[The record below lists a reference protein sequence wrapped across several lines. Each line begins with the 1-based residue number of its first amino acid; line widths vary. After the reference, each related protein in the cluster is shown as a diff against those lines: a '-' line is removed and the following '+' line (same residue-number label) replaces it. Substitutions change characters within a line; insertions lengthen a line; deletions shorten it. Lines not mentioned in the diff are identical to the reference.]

1 MADYDP
7 EAQPDLGWNEDG
19 DDDGPDEPQS
29 ATQDSDSNDSNQQ
42 LQAASVANGDS
53 EDAADYDPESV
64 SLVGAV
70 TGLDSKPLKPSPQ
83 PAGKKRKTAGGFL
96 VGDSDDSENED
107 ASAPSVQPPA
117 TKPLPQSPVQ
127 IHNGAAQKAP
137 SPVLAQPAEAG
148 ADLDGPKPSHAS
160 VVPPIMSYDPIPAL
174 ELRVKEDPRGAIDAW
189 LSLLAAYHQRNNIQE
204 IRGAYERFLAVFPHA
219 ADMWVKYL
227 EMELNEGNFV
237 EAEAL
242 FGKSLMSVP
251 NVQLWTV
258 YLDYIRRR
266 NDLND
271 PSGQARKVVTQAY
284 EFVIDNVGID
294 RDAGKIWSDYIQFIR
309 LAPGTI
315 GGTAWQ
321 DQQKMDQLRKAFQR
335 AVCMPISNV
344 NSLWRE
350 YDLFEKAAN
359 TTNSAT
365 SRKFVNERSPA
376 YMTAKSANMAL
387 DNVTR
392 NLVRSSFPRLPPAPG
407 FEGDVE
413 FAEQLEI
420 WQRWIK
426 WEKEDRLDLANDEPE
441 LLKKRILY
449 TYRQAIMALRFC
461 PEIWVDAAE
470 WCFENSIVLNG
481 KDAGLAFLTEGIE
494 ANSESVLLALKHADR
509 IETTYPIDEGDE
521 AKIARGNAVKAPYIK
536 VLDTLYAQ
544 IKTVKEREKA
554 EIARI
559 RESAPQAAPAQKSE
573 DDDDGE
579 ASAEKPQPDE
589 NQELISGIEKGFAA
603 QTDLLGRTVSF
614 VWIALARAM
623 RRIQGKGN
631 QKLEAPLGGM
641 RQVFTLAR
649 LRGRLSSDVYI
660 AMAQLE
666 WTVYKDISCTKIY
679 ERGAKLFP
687 EDEHFMLEYLR
698 YLHAKDDTTNARVVF
713 ETCVN
718 RLTQKPALVHKAKPL
733 YSYFHQYSS
742 RFGEL
747 SQTAKLEKRMAE
759 LFPEDPQL
767 AHFTARFGTNAR
779 IGTDE
784 FNPITARFIISPAA
798 QLRPKLLMPSI
809 ESNLPVP
816 GSPGG
821 PRPLNSPRPQFMQPT
836 NSPKRPFPIDDFDDS
851 NPPPKK
857 IQRGDRDRDRERDQ
871 RDFQRGESPLKGA
884 AGRRLENQRRMH
896 GHGHGHGN
904 AGSSY
909 SAPAPSI
916 PRDITFLLSQLPNAE
931 SYNTSR
937 LNSALVMDMLRD
949 THVPDYPAWK
959 TRQEKGPSRQNH
971 GRQVSTDF
979 ASHGHHHQGRDSPS
993 LIGRT
998 NSPFSDARRQL
1009 ASASATYQQRPASRD
1024 SYEPPPVQPYAPPPQ
1039 GYEGAPTGAWPPPPQ
1054 LPYGATAPAHGYGA
1068 PPQQLYQQPAP
1079 QQSSQPPYGSYRY

>member
-7 EAQPDLGWNEDG
+7 EAQPDLGWSKDG

-70 TGLDSKPLKPSPQ
+70 TGLDPKQLKPSPQ
-83 PAGKKRKTAGGFL
+83 PIGKKRKTAGGFL
-96 VGDSDDSENED
+96 VGDSDDSENEE
-107 ASAPSVQPPA
+107 ASAPNVQPPA
-117 TKPLPQSPVQ
+117 TKSSPKSPAQ
-127 IHNGAAQKAP
+127 AHNGGAQKAP
-137 SPVLAQPAEAG
+137 SPVATQFAQAG

-160 VVPPIMSYDPIPAL
+160 VVPPVMSYDPIAAL
-174 ELRVKEDPRGAIDAW
+174 ELRVKEDPRGAMDAW
-189 LSLLAAYHQRNNIQE
+189 LSLVAAYHQRNNIQE
-204 IRGAYERFLAVFPHA
+204 TRDVYERFLAIFPHA

-242 FGKSLMSVP
+242 FGKSLMTVP

-294 RDAGKIWSDYIQFIR
+294 KDSGKIWNDYIQFIR
-309 LAPGTI
+309 LAPGVI
-315 GGTAWQ
+315 GGSAWQ
-321 DQQKMDQLRKAFQR
+321 DQQKMDQLRKTFQR
-335 AVCMPISNV
+335 AVCVPISNV

-350 YDLFEKAAN
+350 YDQFEKGLN
-359 TTNSAT
+359 PTTG
-365 SRKFVNERSPA
+365 RKFLNERSPA
-376 YMTAKSANMAL
+376 YMTAKSANTAL
-387 DNVTR
+387 DNITR
-392 NLVRSSFPRLPPAPG
+392 NLVRSNLPRLPPVPG

-420 WQRWIK
+420 WKRWIK
-426 WEKEDRLDLANDEPE
+426 WEREDPLDLASDEPE

-470 WCFENSIVLNG
+470 WCFENGMVLNG

-494 ANSESVLLALKHADR
+494 ANPESVLLALKHADR
-509 IETTYPIDEGDE
+509 IETTYPIGEGDE
-521 AKIARGNAVKAPYIK
+521 AKIARGNTVTAPYSK

-544 IKTVKEREKA
+544 IKSLKEREKA
-554 EIARI
+554 EIAKI
-559 RESAPQAAPAQKSE
+559 RESAPQVVPAQKSE

-579 ASAEKPQPDE
+579 ASTEKPQPDE
-589 NQELISGIEKGFAA
+589 NQEKISALEKGFAA
-603 QTDLLGRTVSF
+603 QTELLARTVSF

-623 RRIQGKGN
+623 RRIQGKGTPG
-631 QKLEAPLGGM
+631 APLGGM
-641 RQVFTLAR
+641 RQVFTEAR
-649 LRGRLSSDVYI
+649 QRGRLTSDVYI

-666 WTVYKDISCTKIY
+666 WTVYKDPSGGKIL
-679 ERGAKLFP
+679 ERGARLFP
-687 EDEHFMLEYLR
+687 EDEYFMLEYLK

-718 RLTQKPALVHKAKPL
+718 RLTQQPASVHKAKPL
-733 YSYFHQYSS
+733 YSYFHQYES

-767 AHFTARFGTNAR
+767 AHFSARFVTDRFDPIAAR
-779 IGTDE
+779 I
-784 FNPITARFIISPAA
+784 IVSPAA

-809 ESNLPVP
+809 ETNLPGP
-816 GSPGG
+816 GTPGG
-821 PRPLNSPRPQFMQPT
+821 PRQLNSPRPQFLQVT
-836 NSPKRPFPIDDFDDS
+836 NSPKRPFPVDDFDDS

-857 IQRGDRDRDRERDQ
+857 IQRGDRDRDRDRDQ
-871 RDFQRGESPLKGA
+871 RDFQRAESPLKGA

-896 GHGHGHGN
+896 GHGHGHGIT
-904 AGSSY
+904 GSSSY
-909 SAPAPSI
+909 SAAPPAI

-937 LNSALVMDMLRD
+937 LSSTRVMDMLRD

-959 TRQEKGPSRQNH
+959 ARQDKGPPRQHH
-971 GRQVSTDF
+971 GRQVSSDY
-979 ASHGHHHQGRDSPS
+979 ASYGHHHQGRDSPS

-998 NSPFSDARRQL
+998 NSPFSEARRQL
-1009 ASASATYQQRPASRD
+1009 SSASATYQQRPASRD
-1024 SYEPPPVQPYAPPPQ
+1024 SYEPPPVQSYAPPPQ
-1039 GYEGAPTGAWPPPPQ
+1039 GYENAPTGAWPPAPQ
-1054 LPYGATAPAHGYGA
+1054 LPYGAGAPAHGYGA
-1068 PPQQLYQQPAP
+1068 PPPQQLYQQPP
-1079 QQSSQPPYGSYRY
+1079 SQQPSQPPYGNYRY